1 MEVVSLI
8 TKQLLKPFKK
18 DQKILKE
25 ETYKHCL
32 YCKIYIGSFLA
43 YVHRFRIRIVE
54 A

>member
-32 YCKIYIGSFLA
+32 YSEDL
-43 YVHRFRIRIVE
+43 HRFLFGLRTSF
-54 A
+54 